1 VAAYAVDYESQ
12 GVFNAL
18 NFGHARGR
26 RPKRDDIDQLLE
38 LTVRT
43 LHLMRERPPW
53 LFHFV
58 APVCDVTITSEPLE
72 SRTLLLPWRHCSGRA
87 RRICW
92 QRGSYL
98 TAPLTYLYRLRKSTP
113 R

>member
-1 VAAYAVDYESQ
+1 MPDRPAGVAAYAVDYESQ

-72 SRTLLLPWRHCSGRA
+72 SRTLLLP
-87 RRICW
+87 
-92 QRGSYL
+92 
-98 TAPLTYLYRLRKSTP
+98 
-113 R
+113 